1 MSEYINSDKLN
12 LGLKKEGE
20 LYNSIND
27 GLKLEKISL
36 LEDITIRAGCILGTY
51 GLAYGAVKLMKFYE
65 LIK

>member
-36 LEDITIRAGCILGTY
+36 LELP
-51 GLAYGAVKLMKFYE
+51 K
-65 LIK
+65 